1 MSPWQ
6 YAVAAYAGPGTQN
19 RFWIASYGADGIVR
33 REQNIEALDA
43 LRSGS
48 LDFYAQM
55 RSVYRQYRD
64 KQLGNESTEGMP
76 KFEDYQ

>member
-1 MSPWQ
+1 M
-6 YAVAAYAGPGTQN
+6 
-19 RFWIASYGADGIVR
+19 IASFASDGIVR

-55 RSVYRQYRD
+55 RSVYRQYRA
-64 KQLGNESTEGMP
+64 KQLGNQSLRACRSLRIISKP
-76 KFEDYQ
+76 